1 MKNKA
6 MFIVAIFSVNK
17 YDHEFIESGGQ
28 ISELKVHYTEFIE
41 SVVQISELKVQCT
54 EFIESVGGLLYN
66 NNKKKTQFSEFPKSE

>member
-54 EFIESVGGLLYN
+54 EFIESVGPI
-66 NNKKKTQFSEFPKSE
+66 SELKVRVLQ